1 MRTIPARFK
10 PNALLTGILLACSP
24 LAASAVEEE
33 VIRNNRGEDVFL
45 LGIFSPTDDPSL
57 PFAFDDNDRTKI
69 RAALAE
75 NRLGQLTRAL

>member
-33 VIRNNRGEDVFL
+33 VIRNNRGGRCISFRHL
-45 LGIFSPTDDPSL
+45 FPNG
-57 PFAFDDNDRTKI
+57 
-69 RAALAE
+69 
-75 NRLGQLTRAL
+75 